1 MKRFLAVVL
10 VLMFVLFSFGWC
22 YAQDKPVAPPKYGSV
37 ILPDHIRLDGKVANI
52 SIQKMD
58 YESTRRDLQ
67 ILDRYAYDTLVVDL
81 YSFGGSLFDAMG
93 IISLFNIV
101 QNEGKIVEMRAHS
114 IIASAGLLVMLSGSP
129 GHRFIDKYAIVMFHE
144 MWSLKFLAI
153 ETPSSKEE
161 EAVIFRK
168 IQDNV
173 NSYIVAKSKISKEE
187 LNTRIRSKEFWLT
200 SAEAI
205 QYGFADGVI

>member
-1 MKRFLAVVL
+1 
-10 VLMFVLFSFGWC
+10 
-22 YAQDKPVAPPKYGSV
+22 
-37 ILPDHIRLDGKVANI
+37 
-52 SIQKMD
+52 MD

>member
-10 VLMFVLFSFGWC
+10 VLMFVLLSFGWC
-22 YAQDKPVAPPKYGSV
+22 YAQDKPVPPPKYGSV

-144 MWSLKFLAI
+144 IWSLKFLAI